1 MEENTLETSPTS
13 KAMEK
18 FRIDSLPN
26 STSAS
31 TVKITVKMVL
41 IERVNVWRNALLTAF
56 RNFFFRF
63 ETLHLHTNIPYPV
76 GGDYRVINGITD
88 NRQHR
93 GNEG

>member
-56 RNFFFRF
+56 AISSFVLKRCIFILISRIRSAVTIVSLM
-63 ETLHLHTNIPYPV
+63 E
-76 GGDYRVINGITD
+76 
-88 NRQHR
+88 
-93 GNEG
+93 